1 MDHSEFDLLE
11 KSIERALER
20 IGTLEAENERLKSDR
35 GTLSDQLKSEKHRV
49 ASISN
54 RIVQSASPSPDRLAE
69 VKARLQKLIDTIR
82 DYEKSM

>member
-11 KSIERALER
+11 KSVEKALER
-20 IGTLEAENERLKSDR
+20 ISTLETENERLKADR
-35 GTLSDQLKSEKHRV
+35 GTLSDQLKSEKSRI

-54 RIVQSASPSPDRLAE
+54 RIVQTASPSPDRVAE
-69 VKARLQKLIDTIR
+69 LKARLQKLIETIR

>member
-11 KSIERALER
+11 KSVEKALER
-20 IGTLEAENERLKSDR
+20 ISTLETENERLKSDR
-35 GTLSDQLKSEKHRV
+35 GTLSDQLKSEKSRI

-54 RIVQSASPSPDRLAE
+54 RIVQTASPSPDRVAE
-69 VKARLQKLIDTIR
+69 LKARLQKLIETIR